1 MPTACCHTCWRR
13 IRGNWAQIVH
23 SRLPCQEIRLVE
35 RSIAAA
41 DPRELSR
48 SALRRHHPASAQ
60 PVDQLARIA
69 RIQHV
74 IESIVLAPALESL
87 VLRDE
92 MQVVIAEYRERALA
106 ELAHIAQ
113 HVERF
118 RAAIDQVAYKP

>member
-1 MPTACCHTCWRR
+1 MLNAP
-13 IRGNWAQIVH
+13 
-23 SRLPCQEIRLVE
+23 
-35 RSIAAA
+35 
-41 DPRELSR
+41 
-48 SALRRHHPASAQ
+48 LRQQTGVNYRVAPFGVHHPASAQ

-69 RIQHV
+69 RVQHV
-74 IESIVLAPALESL
+74 IESIVLAPALESF